1 MEINEKSCFALWD
14 QLLGAL
20 VALARAA
27 ENEPPSPSAH
37 RAVLDGLACV
47 LACYDARRLE
57 EPLSA
62 VRAEKDRLAPLCATC
77 TSPCGR
83 TAAYGLR
90 DLLAEPDAR
99 LRALKLS
106 LLFSLQGLA
115 RCALAAQTDG
125 LPDEETLSFFYRGLF
140 ALGYLFGPERL
151 RELAEEGGLLA
162 LRRLEAGGPA

>member
-57 EPLSA
+57 ETLSA

-151 RELAEEGGLLA
+151 RELADLS
-162 LRRLEAGGPA
+162 